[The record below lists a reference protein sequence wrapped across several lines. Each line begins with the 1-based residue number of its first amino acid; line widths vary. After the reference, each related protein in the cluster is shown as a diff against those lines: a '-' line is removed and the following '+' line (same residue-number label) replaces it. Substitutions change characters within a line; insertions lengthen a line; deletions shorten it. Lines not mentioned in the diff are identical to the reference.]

1 MRERG
6 LSGNVDP
13 GTPAGNATSGRWTAP
28 VRGVLLDI
36 DGVLHVGWR
45 VVPGA
50 DAALAA
56 LERAGMP
63 CRLLTNT
70 TTVSRA
76 SLGRRLRDLGLPVR
90 DESLITAPLA
100 TAAYLRRRYPGARC
114 YLIAKGD
121 VADDLRAAGVNL
133 VPDEDDPVAEVVVIA
148 GAEEALTY
156 ERLNR
161 AFRLLVGGAKLVAM
175 HRNRAWRTDE
185 GLTLDSGPFVR
196 ALEEAAGVRATTV
209 GKPSLGFFRQGLRA
223 LGLAA
228 AEVVMVGDDAVND
241 LAPARRLGMRTV
253 LVRTGKPVGEE
264 ETRYADLTL
273 DSVAGLPRAL
283 GIKPG

>member
-1 MRERG
+1 MVTG
-6 LSGNVDP
+6 SDS
-13 GTPAGNATSGRWTAP
+13 SGRLMTP
-28 VRGVLLDI
+28 VHGVLLDV

-50 DAALAA
+50 EAALAA

-63 CRLLTNT
+63 SRLLTNT

-76 SLGRRLRDLGLPVR
+76 SLGRRLRDLGLPVV
-90 DESLITAPLA
+90 DEALITAPLA
-100 TAAYLRRRYPGARC
+100 TAAYLRRRHPGARC
-114 YLIAKGD
+114 YVIAKGD
-121 VADDLRAAGVNL
+121 VADDLRAAGVDL
-133 VPDEDDPVAEVVVIA
+133 VADEGDPVADVVVIA
-148 GAEEALTY
+148 GAEEELTY

-209 GKPSLGFFRQGLRA
+209 GKPSLGFFRQGVRA
-223 LGLAA
+223 LGLQP

-264 ETRYADLTL
+264 EMRSADLTL
-273 DSVAGLPRAL
+273 DSIAGLPEAL
-283 GIKPG
+283 GIDSG

>member
-1 MRERG
+1 M
-6 LSGNVDP
+6 
-13 GTPAGNATSGRWTAP
+13 TP
-28 VRGVLLDI
+28 VHGVLLDV

-50 DAALAA
+50 EAALAA

-63 CRLLTNT
+63 SRLLTNT

-76 SLGRRLRDLGLPVR
+76 SLGRRLRDLGLPVV
-90 DESLITAPLA
+90 DEALITAPLA
-100 TAAYLRRRYPGARC
+100 TAAYLRRRHPGARC
-114 YLIAKGD
+114 YVIAKGD
-121 VADDLRAAGVNL
+121 VADDLRAAGVDL
-133 VPDEDDPVAEVVVIA
+133 VADEGDPVADVVVIA
-148 GAEEALTY
+148 GAEEELTY

-209 GKPSLGFFRQGLRA
+209 GKPSLGFFRQGVRA
-223 LGLAA
+223 LGLQP

-264 ETRYADLTL
+264 EMRSADLTL
-273 DSVAGLPRAL
+273 DSIAGLPEAL
-283 GIKPG
+283 GIDSG